1 MNPPPGRRRVN
12 GLGRVAFIAN
22 PQEITVELEAG
33 WSIKAVYHR
42 LGVSWRVI

>member
-1 MNPPPGRRRVN
+1 MNPPPGRSRVKA
-12 GLGRVAFIAN
+12 LGRVAFIAN